1 MPAEATMHRWCTRP
15 VLFVSDV
22 DRARNF
28 YVGMPGFRK
37 ASHEGHGRVRVCQVD
52 RTGSEIILCE
62 DAGRSGK
69 GRRSW
74 RSPAAPA
81 DFRREIAE
89 HSIPDKPSWWGHD
102 VIHVDGPDGNE
113 LLFPLPDG
121 DGAAGGAT

>member
-1 MPAEATMHRWCTRP
+1 MHRWCTRP

-69 GRRSW
+69 GRL
-74 RSPAAPA
+74 
-81 DFRREIAE
+81 FVEITRGPRGFQARDCRTL
-89 HSIPDKPSWWGHD
+89 HSGQAIMVGHD